1 MKKGFISMT
10 VIYSFLLIFVFTLLT
25 LLVLYSQ
32 KSRLVD
38 SMTNEAKEQLYND
51 RENIYEEASGL

>member
-10 VIYSFLLIFVFTLLT
+10 IVYSFLLIFIFTLLA
-25 LLVLYSQ
+25 LLLLYTQ

-38 SMTNEAKEQLYND
+38 SIVNESKEQ
-51 RENIYEEASGL
+51 IYRSYEQ

>member
-10 VIYSFLLIFVFTLLT
+10 IVYSFLLVFIFTLLAF
-25 LLVLYSQ
+25 LVLYTQ

-38 SMTNEAKEQLYND
+38 SIVNESKEQLYD
-51 RENIYEEASGL
+51 ENFGS